1 MFTKYE
7 KKQLVLVGLL
17 ILVLLIFCSYVES
30 FYTRKGTVKYT
41 IDDLVVVEDEC
52 GYEWEFYGDN
62 YIQGDEVLMLMDNNH
77 TDLIIEDDVITHVK
91 RTLRKNN
98 QF

>member
-1 MFTKYE
+1 MFTKDE
-7 KKQLVLVGLL
+7 KRSLLVFGLL
-17 ILVLLIFCSYVES
+17 ILALLIFCSYLES

-41 IDDLVVVEDEC
+41 VDNLVVVEDEC
-52 GYEWEFYGDN
+52 GYEWEFYGDD

-77 TDLIIEDDVITHVK
+77 TDLKIEDDIITHVK

-98 QF
+98 

>member
-52 GYEWEFYGDN
+52 GYEWEFYGDD

-98 QF
+98 

>member
-1 MFTKYE
+1 MFTRHE
-7 KKQLVLVGLL
+7 KKQLILVGLL

-30 FYTRKGTVKYT
+30 FYTRKGTVKY
-41 IDDLVVVEDEC
+41 IVDDLIVVEDEC
-52 GYEWEFYGDN
+52 GYEWEFYGDD

-98 QF
+98 

>member
-98 QF
+98 

>member
-1 MFTKYE
+1 MFTIHE
-7 KKQLVLVGLL
+7 KKQLILVSLL

-30 FYTRKGTVKYT
+30 FYTRKGTVKYI
-41 IDDLVVVEDEC
+41 IDDLVIVEDEC
-52 GYEWEFYGDN
+52 GYEWEFRGND

-91 RTLRKNN
+91 HTLRKNN
-98 QF
+98 

>member
-1 MFTKYE
+1 MFTRHE
-7 KKQLVLVGLL
+7 KKQLILVGLL

-52 GYEWEFYGDN
+52 GYEWEFYGDG